1 MPGPTECRQHAKVPA
16 YRAYLVDPVGNF
28 RGVRPLAG
36 CTTDDQAI
44 ALAKLYVNGCE
55 LWDRERLVAKIL
67 NEKGIT
73 RVQRPSAQ

>member
-1 MPGPTECRQHAKVPA
+1 MPGPTECRQHAKVSA